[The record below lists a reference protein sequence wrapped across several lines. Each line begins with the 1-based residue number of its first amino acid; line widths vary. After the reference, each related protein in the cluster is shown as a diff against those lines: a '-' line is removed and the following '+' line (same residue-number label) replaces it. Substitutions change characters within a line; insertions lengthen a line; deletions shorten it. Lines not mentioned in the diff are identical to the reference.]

1 MDDKEFYAGKIKYVL
16 ENDPQELEIYF
27 TDDVFDNNNKFIK
40 VMFKNSL
47 SHFLW
52 KMCSV

>member
-16 ENDPQELEIYF
+16 ENDPQELEICF

-40 VMFKNSL
+40 VTFETSL
-47 SHFLW
+47 NHFL
-52 KMCSV
+52 